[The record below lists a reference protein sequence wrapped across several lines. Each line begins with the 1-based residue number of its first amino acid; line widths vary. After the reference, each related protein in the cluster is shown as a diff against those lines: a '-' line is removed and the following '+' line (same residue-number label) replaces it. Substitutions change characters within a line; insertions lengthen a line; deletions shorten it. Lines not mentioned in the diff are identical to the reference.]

1 MSKWPSH
8 LNSPSPCFSL
18 VISVVQPP
26 WMLLHSG
33 HVVLGPS
40 STPLIMSSGPSCC
53 SMTRPFDGPMQ
64 MRSKKHL
71 TGWRASLVML
81 GDPVT
86 AWSMAH
92 SSLSC
97 LSLDTLEQFFNH
109 KSNYS
114 LSLMVSSI
122 FTHGSLNLLVLQ
134 LITLPNL
141 HIINYVL
148 GPPGSVHNSMAFK
161 ESGQLFHDGEWLWA
175 NLVYALQPW
184 SIMPYK

>member
-40 STPLIMSSGPSCC
+40 STPLIVSSGPSCC

-81 GDPVT
+81 GDLVT
-86 AWSMAH
+86 AWLMAH
-92 SSLSC
+92 SSLSHQGC
-97 LSLDTLEQFFNH
+97 ADHGQGSCTSLILAV
-109 KSNYS
+109 Y
-114 LSLMVSSI
+114 
-122 FTHGSLNLLVLQ
+122 FTSTMLKA
-134 LITLPNL
+134 I
-141 HIINYVL
+141 
-148 GPPGSVHNSMAFK
+148 
-161 ESGQLFHDGEWLWA
+161 
-175 NLVYALQPW
+175 
-184 SIMPYK
+184 